1 MSSIPIEINDSIIS
15 MYKTIFPEVIGDLKD
30 RYQIIQK
37 MNGIFGEQANWR
49 GIKIENKII
58 AFCTFGFFNDHILF
72 VYNIAVDQSYRKKGY
87 ASQIMQDLINEHNKK
102 NIYLFVNKN
111 NRPAI
116 LLYRKFLFEYVD
128 DVFIPPQEEICLYR
142 SYC

>member
-1 MSSIPIEINDSIIS
+1 MNSIPIEVNEQIIS
-15 MYKTIFPEVIGDLKD
+15 MYKVIFPEVIGDLEDK
-30 RYQIIQK
+30 YQILQK
-37 MNGIFGEQANWR
+37 MNGIFGEQANWI
-49 GIKIENKII
+49 GIQIENKII
-58 AFCTFGFFNDHILF
+58 AFCTFGFINDQTLF
-72 VYNIAVDQSYRKKGY
+72 VYNIAVDSNYRKKGY
-87 ASQIMQDLINEHNKK
+87 ASQIMQDLINKHNKK

-128 DVFIPPQEEICLYR
+128 GVFIPPEGEIYLYR